1 MNNFFKTMLV
11 GGAKYRALISIFLV
25 NLLTEKGAILGL
37 ANLLAAINATNSTKE
52 IRMQKYYYRS
62 IRTEGG
68 SSQIQLIDTSVTAS
82 DGTTNLNNG
91 QLVDKD
97 SAFAVGAISV
107 RFATGGTAGNPR
119 IDTYS
124 NAVYDSAGAV
134 RIPVGLQNADIEIKC
149 GNNVVLERQSI
160 KAFFAERNINV
171 NPIGNYASDAVEL
184 TEPAFLVGGLPISAM
199 IYLPT
204 GATALAATAHVELV
218 FHGVGTGNK

>member
-1 MNNFFKTMLV
+1 MKNFFKTMFII
-11 GGAKYRALISIFLV
+11 GASYRSLIAIYIL
-25 NLLTEKGAILGL
+25 NLLGNQTKAKGFGL
-37 ANLLAAINATNSTKE
+37 SNLLEAINGGTKE
-52 IRMQKYYYRS
+52 LRMQTYYYRS

-97 SAFAVGAISV
+97 TVFGVGAISL

-124 NAVYDSAGAV
+124 NAVYDAAGAL

-149 GNNVVLERQSI
+149 GNMVVLERQSI
-160 KAFFAERNINV
+160 KKFFAERNINV
-171 NPIGNYASDAVEL
+171 NPIGNVATDAVEL
-184 TEPAFLVGGLPISAM
+184 TEPAILVGGQPISAM